1 MAFFFLLLLLL
12 LPSFLPPLK
21 EIQERMRILELYA
34 RDPEFAAFVRE
45 HQM

>member
-1 MAFFFLLLLLL
+1 MQYMDFFFLLT
-12 LPSFLPPLK
+12 SFLPPLK